1 MRVRVTVV
9 AALLGVGLSVDPGV
23 DVLRASTPTIAAL
36 PADVGTYLKTVGKF
50 TPADLAALEAGTVIA
65 NAEQGSTDTEMV
77 TIAAVKIRSARD
89 RTAKYYGDFVS
100 FVDGQVTLGFG
111 RFSRPPALADV
122 NGVTLDADDVAALKA
137 CRPGDCDLRISGAGI
152 EKIRSTINWSA
163 ADAGTRATAAVRQ
176 AMVDYVTAYLARG
189 DEALVTFNDRA
200 EPVSLKDQWRALLA
214 NSPAFYQYQPAL
226 RDYLAAFPKT
236 PLAGARD
243 VIYWIK
249 ENYGRKPVIS
259 IVHGVAYQ
267 PAAQPDRTTIAQ
279 KLIYASHYYDASLA
293 VATIIGATEAG
304 QPVSYVV
311 YGNRSRG
318 DLLKGGLGGLRRS
331 VARDQA
337 KKAAEGTLGT
347 IKTALE
353 K

>member
-1 MRVRVTVV
+1 MRIRVILFATV
-9 AALLGVGLSVDPGV
+9 LGTGL
-23 DVLRASTPTIAAL
+23 LRAAPLAVSL
-36 PADVGTYLKTVGKF
+36 PADVDAYLKTAGKF
-50 TPADLAALEAGTVIA
+50 TAADLSALEAGSVIA
-65 NAEQGSTDTEMV
+65 SAEQGATDTEMV
-77 TIAAVKIRSARD
+77 VVAAVKIRSAKD

-100 FVDGQVTLGFG
+100 YVDGQVTLGFG

-122 NGVTLDADDVAALKA
+122 SGVTLDPDDVAALRT
-137 CRPGDCDLRISGAGI
+137 CQPGDCDLRIGGAGI
-152 EKIRSTINWSA
+152 EKIRSSVNWSA
-163 ADAGTRATAAVRQ
+163 PDAPARATAAVRQ
-176 AMVDYVTAYLARG
+176 AMVDYVTAYLSRG

-200 EPVSLKDQWRALLA
+200 EPVRLKDQWRGLLA
-214 NSPAFYQYQPAL
+214 NSPTFHQYQPAL
-226 RDYLAAFPKT
+226 RDYLASFPRT

-267 PAAQPDRTTIAQ
+267 PTGQADRTTIAQ

-293 VATIIGATEAG
+293 VATVIGGTEGG
-304 QPVSYVV
+304 QPVSYIV

-318 DLLKGGLGGLRRS
+318 DLLKGGIGGLRRS

-337 KKAAEGTLGT
+337 KKAAEGTLSS